1 MQNSI
6 MKKLIKLGVIVIVL
20 LVSYIAYTYYLRL
33 DILTGFAAKSVAS
46 GVFLA
51 NRTQESIESN
61 DNDFSLV
68 DFVTNKLDKEKK
80 SVSSSFFGLK
90 KRRAIYIDGL
100 GAILVN
106 DSYDPN
112 KEFEIPQ
119 RNKLPKNLPYPYGNL
134 AQNDTI
140 FANIDYA
147 GLEKAVI
154 NAFDQNEEKEKRSRS
169 VIVVY
174 KDQIIAEKYAEG
186 FDQNTPILGWSMT
199 KSITATIYGILQN
212 QGKIHL
218 EKTTDIDAWQ
228 NDVRSVITYSDLLHM
243 NSGLEWDENYD
254 DISDV
259 TKMLFLNSNMGK
271 VQLEKPLIGK
281 PNESWNY
288 SSGTSNLLAGYLLQK
303 QFETHQEYLDFWYAE
318 LLDKIGMHSA
328 IVETDLEGNYVGS
341 SYAWANTRDW
351 AKLGLLYLHEG
362 NWNGEQILD
371 SSFVKYVTTPTST
384 SEGRYGAHFWLNAG
398 GIYPDVPADLFSANG
413 FQGQMVIIIPSKE
426 VVIVRM
432 GLMEDPEFGFND
444 FIASILKNI
453 K

>member
-1 MQNSI
+1 

-271 VQLEKPLIGK
+271 VQLEKSLIGK

>member
-1 MQNSI
+1 

-20 LVSYIAYTYYLRL
+20 LASYIAYTYYLRL

-51 NRTQESIESN
+51 NRTQESIESS
-61 DNDFSLV
+61 DNNFSLV
-68 DFVTNKLDKEKK
+68 DFVTNKLDNEKK

-90 KRRAIYIDGL
+90 KRKAIYIDGL

-106 DSYDPN
+106 DSYNPN

-119 RNKLPKNLPYPYGNL
+119 RNKSPKNLPYPYGNL
-134 AQNDTI
+134 AQKDTI

-186 FDQNTPILGWSMT
+186 FDQKTPILGWSMT
-199 KSITATIYGILQN
+199 KSITATIYGILEN

-228 NDVRSVITYSDLLHM
+228 NDVRLVITYSDLLHM

-259 TKMLFLNSNMGK
+259 TKMLFLKSNMGK
-271 VQLEKPLIGK
+271 VQLEKSLIGK

-318 LLDKIGMHSA
+318 FLDKIGMHSA

-371 SSFVKYVTTPTST
+371 SSFVKYVATPTNT

-432 GLMEDPEFGFND
+432 GLIEDPEFGFND